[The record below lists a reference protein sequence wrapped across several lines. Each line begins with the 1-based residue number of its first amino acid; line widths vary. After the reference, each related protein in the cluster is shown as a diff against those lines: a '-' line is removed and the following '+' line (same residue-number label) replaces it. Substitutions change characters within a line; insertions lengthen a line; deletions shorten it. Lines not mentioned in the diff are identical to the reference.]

1 MLFPLRHLSC
11 FLVRL
16 FFATLTEQ
24 GVGVKME
31 SSGFGMASRTLL
43 NYTGTKCVWLL
54 IIWQAVYVCASVCVS
69 VCSSALTCMH

>member
-69 VCSSALTCMH
+69 VCWFSVCLY